1 MISLVD
7 PHSLESIQT
16 FSTLFFI
23 EKPWLFMK
31 KFGENFKNYLFLIS
45 FQNKVDDF
53 WIIRNRF
60 SNFSHQTSHFSS
72 ISFFEIHSFLR
83 KSFIIWIKKYHLPWD
98 FLMKIFRFFTFQIF
112 IRFTLRLWKKRW
124 LFLLDPKGYPFTQN
138 QLFLIIL
145 IKIET
150 YLRVFLFSKITFKR
164 HFLTR
169 KSQIFTPS
177 FSHKFSS
184 SSSSKSLSFKQVSSK
199 FIGICTLIFKYFS
212 NIILPFHL
220 FVLIFNNQLFL
231 SSFQFP
237 SNLHLIFHFL
247 WFNYQILLSFSWFSW
262 ILFHSLNHTIYLVN
276 FIFLQKISS
285 FFIQIEHVFQ
295 PILHQI
301 FQLKMT
307 NLIRQ
312 NSFFH

>member
-1 MISLVD
+1 
-7 PHSLESIQT
+7 
-16 FSTLFFI
+16 
-23 EKPWLFMK
+23 MK

-169 KSQIFTPS
+169 KSQIFTRS

-184 SSSSKSLSFKQVSSK
+184 SSSSKSLSFKQFSSK
-199 FIGICTLIFKYFS
+199 FIGICTLIFEYFP
-212 NIILPFHL
+212 ILSYHF
-220 FVLIFNNQLFL
+220 ISL
-231 SSFQFP
+231 SSFLTINF
-237 SNLHLIFHFL
+237 SFHHSSFHLIYVWYSISCGSTIKF
-247 WFNYQILLSFSWFSW
+247 YY
-262 ILFHSLNHTIYLVN
+262 LFHD
-276 FIFLQKISS
+276 FLEF
-285 FFIQIEHVFQ
+285 FFIHWTIPFT
-295 PILHQI
+295 L
-301 FQLKMT
+301 
-307 NLIRQ
+307 
-312 NSFFH
+312 

>member
-124 LFLLDPKGYPFTQN
+124 LFLLDSKGYPFTQN

-199 FIGICTLIFKYFS
+199 FIGICTLIFEYFP
-212 NIILPFHL
+212 ILSYHF
-220 FVLIFNNQLFL
+220 ISL
-231 SSFQFP
+231 SSFLTINF
-237 SNLHLIFHFL
+237 SFHHSSFHLIYVWYSISCGSTIKF
-247 WFNYQILLSFSWFSW
+247 YY
-262 ILFHSLNHTIYLVN
+262 LFHD
-276 FIFLQKISS
+276 FLEF
-285 FFIQIEHVFQ
+285 FFIHWTVPFT
-295 PILHQI
+295 L
-301 FQLKMT
+301 
-307 NLIRQ
+307 
-312 NSFFH
+312 